1 MKKVMGL
8 AAAGLLAAGTASAG
22 TLTVANS
29 DMTMGG
35 GVTAGYFYVTNNGAG
50 QNTDYFTVSNFVIDL
65 KGKSGIISYKASFG
79 SVVQPDLLEGTLSKS
94 SSFGLSY
101 GWVTISPVEGLSIDA
116 GKLTTNIG
124 YELYHTYDNKN
135 YTFGL
140 VWWGQPV
147 TYPGARVNYSVA
159 DGVDVYAEYTQDTA
173 GSVFTVSPT
182 DAYAVG
188 VIGSMENVSYAVS
201 YFDYNK
207 TKNLIDVV
215 LSTEIEGFELGLNFD
230 YQWMDD
236 TAKKAL
242 QNAGATSIDDTAYGI
257 ALYVSTKVDVF
268 ELPVRI
274 EYVNDGS
281 ATDAAGN
288 VVCDGIYGVAGD
300 SAWSFTV
307 TPTYR
312 PSANTYVRA
321 EFAYVSTD
329 KKGFSDDKGN
339 AKDSRTV
346 IGVEAGFLF

>member
-1 MKKVMGL
+1 
-8 AAAGLLAAGTASAG
+8 GLLAAGTASAG

-50 QNTDYFTVSNFVIDL
+50 QNTDYFTVSNFVVDL

-79 SVVQPDLLEGTLSKS
+79 SVTHPDLLQNSIGTAQPE
-94 SSFGLSY
+94 FILSY
-101 GWVTISPVEGLSIDA
+101 GWVTLTPIDGLSIDA
-116 GKLTTNIG
+116 GLLTTNIG

-147 TYPGARVNYSVA
+147 TYPGARVNYSVT
-159 DGVDVYAEYTQDTA
+159 DGIDVYAEYTQDTA
-173 GSVFTVSPT
+173 GQIVTDAAPIVILNPT

-188 VIGSMENVSYAVS
+188 VIGSVENVSYAVS

-230 YQWMDD
+230 YQWLDD
-236 TAKKAL
+236 TAKKMI
-242 QNAGATSIDDTAYGI
+242 QDAGATSIDDTAYGI

-281 ATDAAGN
+281 ATDAAGDIVYN
-288 VVCDGIYGVAGD
+288 GIYGVAGD

-312 PSANTYVRA
+312 PSTNTYVRA